1 MIWHSGSK
9 LGPFEQLQD
18 FGSSKQAIMLLKC
31 PDQDILLVWIR
42 TFLCPDHICLTLTIS
57 NGIPP
62 STSIPPFKRN
72 PQGEYSPSRWISTD
86 WIYSFWF
93 EYILKITHNTKITL
107 NWHYI
112 ILFFYFSS
120 HIEHSF
126 CQYMFKP
133 RYRCLYVSLLQL
145 GLLNI

>member
-1 MIWHSGSK
+1 
-9 LGPFEQLQD
+9 
-18 FGSSKQAIMLLKC
+18 MLLKC
-31 PDQDILLVWIR
+31 PDQDISLEWIR

-72 PQGEYSPSRWISTD
+72 PQGEYRPSRWISTD

-93 EYILKITHNTKITL
+93 EYILKKYKTQNTKITL
-107 NWHYI
+107 NWHYNL
-112 ILFFYFSS
+112 LFFYFSS

-133 RYRCLYVSLLQL
+133 IGIGACMYHFYNWVSWTSRKNSSIHLQAVR
-145 GLLNI
+145 